1 MASVLNYCLRRFF
14 QTSAV
19 RQAAKAAE
27 SDKHEGK
34 TLNLKLIIKKN
45 IF

>member
-1 MASVLNYCLRRFF
+1 MASYINLAARRFF

-27 SDKHEGK
+27 GESHEGK
-34 TLNLKLIIKKN
+34 
-45 IF
+45 